1 MVGWTNLPS
10 HLRACMGIEYEK
22 AFIEQQKL
30 ILSTTT
36 ASGYFVRIGDHEKE
50 MFNWIKLIVMIN
62 LPISFVNCPYTCEIV
77 KLKPI
82 SPLTLHC
89 QIISLLAEVKEAVGR
104 ELPSKFAVVF
114 DGWTEGTQHYIA
126 VVGAYLKVVEGKE
139 VPTQTMLSIKPLLA
153 DGVQGMRAADHIEH
167 IEKVLESYGKKMDN
181 ILCLVG
187 DNCSVNKSMSRILDI
202 PLIGC
207 ASHKFNLA
215 VREWITNQPQL
226 SPIIK
231 KVKCNDGNCCFAIHK
246 LTPRCL
252 FLLY

>member
-1 MVGWTNLPS
+1 
-10 HLRACMGIEYEK
+10 MGIEYEK
-22 AFIEQQKL
+22 AFIENQKL
-30 ILSTTT
+30 ISSTTT
-36 ASGYFVRIGDHEKE
+36 ASGYFVRIGDREKE
-50 MFNWIKLIVMIN
+50 VFNRIKFIVMKN
-62 LPISFVNCPYTCEIV
+62 LPFSFVNCPYTREIV

-82 SPLTLHC
+82 SPLTLRC

-126 VVGAYLKVVEGKE
+126 VVGAYLKVVDGKE
-139 VPTQTMLSIKPLLA
+139 VPTQTMLSIKRMLT
-153 DGVQGMRAADHIEH
+153 DGVKGMRAVDHIEH

-215 VREWITNQPQL
+215 V
-226 SPIIK
+226 
-231 KVKCNDGNCCFAIHK
+231 
-246 LTPRCL
+246 
-252 FLLY
+252 